1 MCSRRDAESTLG
13 VYGFEL
19 SCVYAID
26 LEIGFFVYIAF
37 LYLCL
42 VWEMCMVSVPL
53 EQEYVYL

>member
-1 MCSRRDAESTLG
+1 MCSRRDAESTVLGLG

-26 LEIGFFVYIAF
+26 LEMGFFVYIAF

-53 EQEYVYL
+53 ERE